1 MNMIAEVIPQ
11 IRLPRRFSFF
21 DYLYQTTTS
30 PIPTSNVGIGDV
42 VRISFKNREILGV
55 VRGLRKESDTE
66 TWPLHSS
73 KSQKTRALLL
83 IKEVIE
89 PKFLSSDDI
98 KRIESIAANIA
109 QSPSTILHTA
119 LFGFQNKKNE
129 LKQNYISYP
138 KLTINKQTAKQVSEV
153 MAKLKNENELF
164 YQTNIEGAL
173 TLAYA
178 LTKQFK
184 NQILIL
190 APHERNTKIIHKLI
204 NFKSETAIL
213 HGKCAPAER
222 NAIIRDWQSGKI
234 KVLIS
239 TRQGS
244 LLPAK
249 KIDAVLVIDADSI
262 DHKNWDRNPRYDAR
276 LAVNLLAKQ
285 HQAKLVYTGYMPRLL
300 DIFEKKPIIFSRNTD
315 GQIINLSAHEEYS
328 GIPLISDTLKNKI
341 SEVLKTNKQ
350 TLLVY
355 NRKGVANRLQCNI
368 CGHIPFCGTCGANPV
383 VRASDLLCPVCK
395 AEMWIP
401 KKCPACGSDKLKP
414 RGVGNKKI
422 KTELQKV
429 FPGKSI
435 SIVDKQNIENL
446 NADILI
452 VTEYYFHAIHYPF
465 MKKKFGL
472 IADICIDLGLGGN
485 YDSSEITA
493 MKLNRLLAIAEQQKA
508 DCIIQTWIPDEIK
521 KMLSLIPFLKS
532 ELQIRSK
539 YRLFPAFEVI
549 TVRAPGKNFEDVVRS
564 STVKMT
570 EKMALTTIENSCII
584 DTELRN
590 YDT

>member
-21 DYLYQTTTS
+21 DYGVSDLK
-30 PIPTSNVGIGDV
+30 INIGDV
-42 VRISFKNREILGV
+42 VRISFKNREVLGV
-55 VRGLRKESDTE
+55 VRGLRKEST
-66 TWPLHSS
+66 HKVQNIIS
-73 KSQKTRALLL
+73 
-83 IKEVIE
+83 IIE
-89 PKFLSSDDI
+89 PEFLNSDDI
-98 KRIESIAANIA
+98 KRLESIATNIA
-109 QSPSTILHTA
+109 QSPSTVLHTT
-119 LFGFQNKKNE
+119 LFGFRNKKDE
-129 LKQNYISYP
+129 VKQNHISYP
-138 KLTINKQTAKQVSEV
+138 KLMIDKQTAKQVSAV
-153 MAKLKNENELF
+153 MAELKDKNQLF
-164 YQTNIEGAL
+164 FQTNIEGAL

-190 APHERNTKIIHKLI
+190 APHERDAKVIHKLI
-204 NFKSETAIL
+204 DFKYKTAVL
-213 HGKCAPAER
+213 HGKCTPADR
-222 NAIIRDWQSGKI
+222 NAIIRSWQSGETKI
-234 KVLIS
+234 LIS

-249 KIDAVLVIDADSI
+249 KIDAILVIDAGSI

-276 LAVNLLAKQ
+276 LAAELLANQ
-285 HQAKLVYTGYMPRLL
+285 HQAKLVFTGFTPRLL
-300 DIFEKKPIIFSRNTD
+300 DIFEKRLIIFSQSTD
-315 GQIINLSAHEEYS
+315 AQIINLSAREEYS

-355 NRKGVANRLQCNI
+355 NQKGVAKRLQCSV
-368 CGHIPFCGTCGANPV
+368 CRHIPFCGTCGANPV

-395 AEMWIP
+395 TEMWIP
-401 KKCPACGSDKLKP
+401 KKCPACGNDKLKP

-422 KTELQKV
+422 KTELQKA

-452 VTEYYFHAIHYPF
+452 VTEYFFQAIHYPF
-465 MKKKFGL
+465 MKNKFGL
-472 IADICIDLGLGGN
+472 VADICIDLGLGGG

-493 MKLNRLLAIAEQQKA
+493 MKLNRLLAIAKQQKA
-508 DCIIQTWIPDEIK
+508 DCIIQTWIPEEIK
-521 KMLSLIPFLKS
+521 KMMNLKRFLDS
-532 ELQIRSK
+532 ELDIRSK
-539 YRLFPAFEVI
+539 YRLFPAFEAI
-549 TVRAPGKNFEDVVRS
+549 TMRAPGKNFEDVIRS
-564 STVKMT
+564 SVVNIT
-570 EKMALTTIENSCII
+570 EKIALTTIENSCII

-590 YDT
+590 YDI